1 MTSSARTQ
9 PPKRIGT
16 NGQKIP
22 LHTLATTTIPGIP
35 RAIAARTAKTN
46 RRERFPLTHS
56 RAPTGYLDDSRLP
69 PPHEDLRNG
78 LREGDHIFFLEAIR
92 GVDSRERRQVLEHV
106 HEDVILERR
115 GDRRPLR
122 VFGADHPHSSGSFE
136 GAGPFGRGGS
146 FDGVAPV
153 ASAGCGRGPN
163 ASARDFF
170 RRATML
176 SNNADSCVVRCG
188 TSTSA
193 PLARLEASRASF
205 RSRYVKIWSRRF
217 RTLRSS
223 SWRSRAFGEF
233 GSFWASAFAPPSR
246 RATYAAS
253 LS

>member
-56 RAPTGYLDDSRLP
+56 RAPAGYLDDSRLP

-106 HEDVILERR
+106 HKDVILERR
-115 GDRRPLR
+115 GDRRPLS
-122 VFGADHPHSSGSFE
+122 VFGADHPH
-136 GAGPFGRGGS
+136 PFRFLRRGG
-146 FDGVAPV
+146 
-153 ASAGCGRGPN
+153 
-163 ASARDFF
+163 
-170 RRATML
+170 T
-176 SNNADSCVVRCG
+176 
-188 TSTSA
+188 
-193 PLARLEASRASF
+193 F
-205 RSRYVKIWSRRF
+205 RSRELV
-217 RTLRSS
+217 
-223 SWRSRAFGEF
+223 WRGGVGRVRERAERIG
-233 GSFWASAFAPPSR
+233 P
-246 RATYAAS
+246 
-253 LS
+253 

>member
-106 HEDVILERR
+106 HEDAILERR
-115 GDRRPLR
+115 GDRRPPR
-122 VFGADHPHSSGSFE
+122 VFGADHP
-136 GAGPFGRGGS
+136 P
-146 FDGVAPV
+146 
-153 ASAGCGRGPN
+153 
-163 ASARDFF
+163 
-170 RRATML
+170 
-176 SNNADSCVVRCG
+176 
-188 TSTSA
+188 
-193 PLARLEASRASF
+193 SF
-205 RSRYVKIWSRRF
+205 RFRRF